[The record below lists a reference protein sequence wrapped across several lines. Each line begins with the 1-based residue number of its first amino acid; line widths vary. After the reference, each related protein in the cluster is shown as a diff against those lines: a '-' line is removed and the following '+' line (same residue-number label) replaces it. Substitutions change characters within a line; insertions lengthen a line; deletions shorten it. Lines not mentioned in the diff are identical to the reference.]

1 MADAEG
7 YALITDPYGGV
18 KESSTFKC
26 VHCQFLVHVHF
37 GSGIERGYCF
47 LCDAPTCGKP
57 RCNDGCYPFMK
68 RIEEA
73 ATGFTKLWSGAMTD
87 RSLQWQMNLNT

>member
-26 VHCQFLVHVHF
+26 VHCQFLVHVHLVL
-37 GSGIERGYCF
+37 E
-47 LCDAPTCGKP
+47 
-57 RCNDGCYPFMK
+57 
-68 RIEEA
+68 
-73 ATGFTKLWSGAMTD
+73 
-87 RSLQWQMNLNT
+87 

>member
-73 ATGFTKLWSGAMTD
+73 ENRHRLHKAMERGFD
-87 RSLQWQMNLNT
+87 R